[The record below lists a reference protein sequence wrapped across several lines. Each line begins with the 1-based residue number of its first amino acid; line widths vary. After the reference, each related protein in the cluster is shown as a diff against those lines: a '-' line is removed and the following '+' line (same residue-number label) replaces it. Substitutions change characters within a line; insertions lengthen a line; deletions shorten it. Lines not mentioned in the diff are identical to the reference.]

1 MKPKFSRTGVLLPTV
16 FFTLIFAPLL
26 LSARDTHIITILI
39 EGRQKT
45 LNVSSPGGMTAV
57 DMQSGRKVFFP
68 KGSSYRVTPVPG
80 GIDIRGEG
88 FSDMFR
94 LIPKGESVR
103 VNGRA
108 FRGGIILRKDGS
120 LLSAINEV
128 EVEDY
133 LRGVLPRELSP
144 AWNEDALKAQAVVS
158 RTYIMAN
165 LGRFAKQ
172 GYDLT
177 SCENSQVYG
186 GLDCE
191 QNTTSE
197 AVRAT
202 AGEVLKYRGEIARVY
217 FHADAAG
224 HTESP
229 EFVWGSSEPPPYL
242 KGRREPAR
250 NETPYSSWEY
260 EIGFEELARV
270 LEKND
275 YKTGRIKRVV
285 ARGKTGAGRVKNF
298 MLYSETGKTEIK
310 SGKFR
315 TMLGGRNIKSTKIQN
330 IINGRKSVVFK
341 GSGWGHGVGMSQ
353 WGAKELA
360 EKGWDYKKIL
370 RLYFP
375 GTRIAK
381 Y

>member
-26 LSARDTHIITILI
+26 LSARDTQIITILI

-242 KGRREPAR
+242 KGRREPVR

>member
-26 LSARDTHIITILI
+26 LSARDTQIITILI

-250 NETPYSSWEY
+250 NETPYS
-260 EIGFEELARV
+260 
-270 LEKND
+270 
-275 YKTGRIKRVV
+275 
-285 ARGKTGAGRVKNF
+285 
-298 MLYSETGKTEIK
+298 
-310 SGKFR
+310 
-315 TMLGGRNIKSTKIQN
+315 
-330 IINGRKSVVFK
+330 
-341 GSGWGHGVGMSQ
+341 
-353 WGAKELA
+353 
-360 EKGWDYKKIL
+360 
-370 RLYFP
+370 
-375 GTRIAK
+375 
-381 Y
+381 

>member
-26 LSARDTHIITILI
+26 LSARDTQIITILI

-202 AGEVLKYRGEIARVY
+202 AGEVLKYRGEIARAY

-242 KGRREPAR
+242 KGRREPVR

>member
-1 MKPKFSRTGVLLPTV
+1 
-16 FFTLIFAPLL
+16 
-26 LSARDTHIITILI
+26 
-39 EGRQKT
+39 
-45 LNVSSPGGMTAV
+45 
-57 DMQSGRKVFFP
+57 
-68 KGSSYRVTPVPG
+68 
-80 GIDIRGEG
+80 
-88 FSDMFR
+88 
-94 LIPKGESVR
+94 
-103 VNGRA
+103 
-108 FRGGIILRKDGS
+108 
-120 LLSAINEV
+120 
-128 EVEDY
+128 
-133 LRGVLPRELSP
+133 
-144 AWNEDALKAQAVVS
+144 
-158 RTYIMAN
+158 
-165 LGRFAKQ
+165 
-172 GYDLT
+172 
-177 SCENSQVYG
+177 
-186 GLDCE
+186 
-191 QNTTSE
+191 
-197 AVRAT
+197 
-202 AGEVLKYRGEIARVY
+202 
-217 FHADAAG
+217 
-224 HTESP
+224 
-229 EFVWGSSEPPPYL
+229 
-242 KGRREPAR
+242 
-250 NETPYSSWEY
+250 
-260 EIGFEELARV
+260 V

>member
-1 MKPKFSRTGVLLPTV
+1 M
-16 FFTLIFAPLL
+16 
-26 LSARDTHIITILI
+26 
-39 EGRQKT
+39 
-45 LNVSSPGGMTAV
+45 
-57 DMQSGRKVFFP
+57 
-68 KGSSYRVTPVPG
+68 
-80 GIDIRGEG
+80 
-88 FSDMFR
+88 
-94 LIPKGESVR
+94 R

-360 EKGWDYKKIL
+360 EKGWDYKK
-370 RLYFP
+370 
-375 GTRIAK
+375 
-381 Y
+381 

>member
-26 LSARDTHIITILI
+26 LSARDTQIITILI

-242 KGRREPAR
+242 KGRREPVR

-298 MLYSETGKTEIK
+298 MLYSEAGKTEIK

>member
-26 LSARDTHIITILI
+26 LSARDTQIIAILI

>member
-26 LSARDTHIITILI
+26 LSARDTQIITILI

-202 AGEVLKYRGEIARVY
+202 AGEVLKYRGEIARAY

-242 KGRREPAR
+242 KGRREPVR

-341 GSGWGHGVGMSQ
+341 GSRWGHGVGMSQ

>member
-26 LSARDTHIITILI
+26 LSARDTQIITILI